1 MVMPV
6 FRNTPHLCYRH
17 LLYTAVTRAKKLLVL
32 VGSRETLQRMIDN
45 DRKTLRY
52 TGLRTFLQRFEEMTL

>member
-1 MVMPV
+1 MPV
-6 FRNTPHLCYRH
+6 FRNTPHLCYRT

-52 TGLRTFLQRFEEMTL
+52 TGLRPFLQRFEEMAL